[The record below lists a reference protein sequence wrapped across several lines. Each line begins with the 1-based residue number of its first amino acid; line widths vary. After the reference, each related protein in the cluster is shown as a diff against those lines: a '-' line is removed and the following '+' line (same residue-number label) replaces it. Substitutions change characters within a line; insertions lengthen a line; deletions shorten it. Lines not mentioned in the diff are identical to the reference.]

1 MSTRWLQISEAGKT
15 AFPEGEEL
23 HAALA
28 VRHKAGRTWQ
38 FFLRGAVWVGIV
50 ALALLLCNIV
60 DQAFGMVAVRN
71 KVDPQ
76 VLAVNSVP
84 LEDLGSNDLV
94 TILEQYV
101 SAGVLRRLESERPL
115 RERSRDELLQLIK
128 ERVVQETV
136 LKSWPLHT
144 SLFNQAAV
152 RAEAAL
158 DYPDARLVFRSWL
171 TADFVRRAQSSTPA
185 LAGVRTALLGSV
197 WTIAI
202 TVLVALPMG
211 VAAAVY
217 LEEYAR
223 DSLATRVIQTNISNL
238 AGVPSIIYG
247 LLGLA
252 IFVRGMAALT
262 SGAALGVVD
271 RTTANGRTILS
282 AGLTLALLVLPL
294 IIINA
299 REAIRAVPRSL
310 RDASYALGATRWQTV
325 WHHVLPSALPGV
337 LTGTILAMSRAMG
350 ETAPLVVVGAST
362 LVTLDPNGPFSRFTT
377 LPIQIYQWTSRPQEQ
392 FRNAAAAAI
401 LVLLILLL
409 TLNAAAIVMRNR
421 YGRRSVV

>member
-1 MSTRWLQISEAGKT
+1 
-15 AFPEGEEL
+15 
-23 HAALA
+23 
-28 VRHKAGRTWQ
+28 
-38 FFLRGAVWVGIV
+38 VGIV

-144 SLFNQAAV
+144 WLFNQDAV
-152 RAEAAL
+152 RAEAEL
-158 DYPDARLVFRSWL
+158 DYTDARLVYRSWL

-325 WHHVLPSALPGV
+325 WHHVLPSALAGI